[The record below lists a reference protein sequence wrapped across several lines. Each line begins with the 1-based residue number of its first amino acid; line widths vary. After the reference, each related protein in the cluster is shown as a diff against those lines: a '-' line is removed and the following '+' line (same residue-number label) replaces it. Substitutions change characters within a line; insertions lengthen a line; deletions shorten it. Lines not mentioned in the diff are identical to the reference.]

1 MDYGIES
8 KDQRL
13 VVRLRGR
20 LTFND
25 HAKLRTLIREMLQ
38 DKSAIG
44 SEQYLDMSA
53 LEFIDSAG
61 IGMLLIA
68 REELSNAGKR
78 LILRGAQGQVKRVL
92 TVAQLGKIV
101 TIED

>member
-8 KDQRL
+8 KDQEA

-25 HAKLRTLIREMLQ
+25 HAKLRGLIREMLLLTPARQ
-38 DKSAIG
+38 V
-44 SEQYLDMSA
+44 LDLSA
-53 LEFIDSAG
+53 LEFVDSAG

-68 REELSNAGKR
+68 REEMANADKK
-78 LILRGAQGQVKRVL
+78 LVLRGAQGQVKRVL

-101 TIED
+101 AIED

>member
-8 KDQRL
+8 KDQET

-25 HAKLRTLIREMLQ
+25 HAKLRGLIREMLQ
-38 DKSAIG
+38 LPAKR
-44 SEQYLDMSA
+44 QVLDLST
-53 LEFIDSAG
+53 LEFVDSAG

-68 REELSNAGKR
+68 REELANADKT
-78 LILRGAQGQVKRVL
+78 LVLRAAQGQVKRVL
-92 TVAQLGKIV
+92 TVAQLSKIV
-101 TIED
+101 AIED

>member
-1 MDYGIES
+1 MDYGVEQANGEDIY
-8 KDQRL
+8 RL
-13 VVRLRGR
+13 SGR

-25 HAKLRTLIREMLQ
+25 HARVRGLIREMQ
-38 DKSAIG
+38 AAKSRRQVLHLTG
-44 SEQYLDMSA
+44 

-68 REELSNAGKR
+68 REELKGVDKDFV
-78 LILRGAQGQVKRVL
+78 LRGATGQVKRVF
-92 TVAQLGKIV
+92 TVAQLGKLI

>member
-1 MDYGIES
+1 MDYGIEQ
-8 KDQRL
+8 KDQDS

-25 HAKLRTLIREMLQ
+25 HAKLRALIGEMAQ
-38 DKSAIG
+38 SRAKR
-44 SEQYLDMSA
+44 QVLDLSS
-53 LEFIDSAG
+53 LEFVDSAG

-68 REELSNAGKR
+68 REEMDNADK
-78 LILRGAQGQVKRVL
+78 LLVLRGAAGQVKRVL
-92 TVAQLGKIV
+92 TVAQIGKIV

>member
-8 KDQRL
+8 KDQET

-25 HAKLRTLIREMLQ
+25 HARLRGLIREMLQ
-38 DKSAIG
+38 LPAKR
-44 SEQYLDMSA
+44 QVLDLSA
-53 LEFIDSAG
+53 LEFVDSAG

-68 REELSNAGKR
+68 REELANADKT
-78 LILRGAQGQVKRVL
+78 LVLRSAQGQVKRVL
-92 TVAQLGKIV
+92 TVAQLSKIV
-101 TIED
+101 AIED

>member
-1 MDYGIES
+1 MDYGIEAKES
-8 KDQRL
+8 EASI
-13 VVRLRGR
+13 RLRGR

-25 HAKLRTLIREMLQ
+25 HAKLRGLIKEMLALPAKRQ
-38 DKSAIG
+38 V
-44 SEQYLDMSA
+44 LDLTA
-53 LEFIDSAG
+53 LEFVDSAG

-68 REELSNAGKR
+68 REELANAEKK

>member
-1 MDYGIES
+1 MDYAIETRE
-8 KDQRL
+8 QTT
-13 VVRLRGR
+13 VVRMRDR

-25 HAKLRTLIREMLQ
+25 HAKLRELIRELKAGPAKRQ
-38 DKSAIG
+38 V
-44 SEQYLDMSA
+44 LDLAS
-53 LEFIDSAG
+53 LTFVDSAG

-68 REELSNAGKR
+68 REELSAADKQ
-78 LILRGAQGQVKRVL
+78 LVLRGAVGQVKRVL

>member
-1 MDYGIES
+1 MDYGIDIKE
-8 KDQRL
+8 QEA

-25 HAKLRTLIREMLQ
+25 HAKLRALIREMLQ
-38 DKSAIG
+38 NKAKRQI
-44 SEQYLDMSA
+44 LDLSA
-53 LEFIDSAG
+53 LEFVDSAG

-68 REELSNAGKR
+68 REEMANADK
-78 LILRGAQGQVKRVL
+78 LLVLRAATGQVKRVL
-92 TVAQLGKIV
+92 TVAQLNKIV

>member
-8 KDQRL
+8 KPQES
-13 VVRLRGR
+13 VVRMRGR

-25 HAKLRTLIREMLQ
+25 HAKLRGLIREMLALPENRLVLEL
-38 DKSAIG
+38 ST
-44 SEQYLDMSA
+44 LD
-53 LEFIDSAG
+53 FVDSAG

-68 REELSNAGKR
+68 REELDNAGKT
-78 LILRGAQGQVKRVL
+78 LVLRSAQGQVKRVL

-101 TIED
+101 AIED

>member
-8 KDQRL
+8 RDQEI

-25 HAKLRTLIREMLQ
+25 HAKLRTLIREML
-38 DKSAIG
+38 DKSA
-44 SEQYLDMSA
+44 SRQVLDLSA
-53 LEFIDSAG
+53 LEFVDSAG

-68 REELSNAGKR
+68 REELGKMNKV
-78 LILRGAQGQVKRVL
+78 LVLRAAQGQVKRVL
-92 TVAQLGKIV
+92 TVAQLSKIV

>member
-1 MDYGIES
+1 MDYAIEG
-8 KDQRL
+8 KDQET

-25 HAKLRTLIREMLQ
+25 HAKLRALIREMLQ
-38 DKSAIG
+38 NKAKR
-44 SEQYLDMSA
+44 QVLDLST
-53 LEFIDSAG
+53 LEFVDSAG

-68 REELSNAGKR
+68 REEMSNADKQ
-78 LILRGAQGQVKRVL
+78 LVLRAAVGQVKRVL
-92 TVAQLGKIV
+92 TVAQLNKIV